1 MVILQVGRLLLAAVL
16 AFGVGKLVARLGL
29 PSILGWL
36 ITGMALGPHALGLLQ
51 SDVLW
56 IPTGSVRLKAF
67 WNVR

>member
-36 ITGMALGPHALGLLQ
+36 ITAWRLALMHWACCRAMC
-51 SDVLW
+51 W

>member
-51 SDVLW
+51 SDVLDSDW
-56 IPTGSVRLKAF
+56 FSAAEGT
-67 WNVR
+67 